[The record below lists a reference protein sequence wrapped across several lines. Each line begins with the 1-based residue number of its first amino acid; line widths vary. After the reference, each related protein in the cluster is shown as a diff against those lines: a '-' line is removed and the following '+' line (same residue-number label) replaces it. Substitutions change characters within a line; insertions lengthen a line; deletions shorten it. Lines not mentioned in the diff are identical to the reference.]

1 MPFLYDRK
9 ETKEEIIIVFK
20 YRILFTLVVLIF
32 LLSAFIGFD
41 PKWEPLVFSF
51 FAIVMVLWVMGR
63 WAANSEIRQAAKKG
77 EVKISGSGYSF
88 KNPLTVRIKK

>member
-1 MPFLYDRK
+1 MPILYDRK

-20 YRILFTLVVLIF
+20 YRMIYILILLAF

-41 PKWEPLVFSF
+41 PRWEPLVFSA
-51 FAIVMVLWVMGR
+51 FAILMVLWVMGR